1 MSLYPE
7 PTALWE
13 RIEYSTLG
21 TTIAESTW
29 MFPTIE
35 TIHVIAL
42 VTVIGTIA
50 IVDLR
55 LVGIG
60 SKGHRVS
67 LLAKDTLPWTW
78 GAFVLAAI
86 TGTLLFVSKA
96 TSYVA
101 NPYFLWKMVM
111 LALAGMNMM
120 YFHFFTY
127 RTVEHWDLD
136 PSVPMGAKIA
146 GGLSLVFWLLVLFFG
161 RAIGFTLGIFGS

>member
-7 PTALWE
+7 PTNIWE
-13 RIEYSTLG
+13 SIEYSSLG

-35 TIHVIAL
+35 TIHVVAL
-42 VTVIGTIA
+42 VTVLGMIA

-55 LVGIG
+55 LVGAG
-60 SKGHRVS
+60 SRQ
-67 LLAKDTLPWTW
+67 LAVTKLSKDTLPWVW

-86 TGTLLFVSKA
+86 TGGLLFVSKA
-96 TSYVA
+96 SSYMA

-111 LALAGMNMM
+111 LALAGFNMM

-136 PSVPMGAKIA
+136 PSVPMGAKVA
-146 GGLSLVFWLLVLFFG
+146 GALSLIFWLAVVFFG
-161 RAIGFTLGIFGS
+161 RAIGFTLGIFY

>member
-7 PTALWE
+7 PTNIWE
-13 RIEYSTLG
+13 SIEYSSLG

-42 VTVIGTIA
+42 VTVLGMIA

-55 LVGIG
+55 LVGAG
-60 SKGHRVS
+60 SRQ
-67 LLAKDTLPWTW
+67 LAVTKLSNDTLPWVW
-78 GAFVLAAI
+78 GAFGLAAI
-86 TGTLLFVSKA
+86 TGGLLFVSKA
-96 TSYVA
+96 SSYVI

-111 LALAGMNMM
+111 LALAGFNMM

-136 PSVPMGAKIA
+136 PSVPFAAKLA
-146 GGLSLVFWLLVLFFG
+146 GGLSLVFWLLVVFFG
-161 RAIGFTLGIFGS
+161 RVIGFTLGIFY